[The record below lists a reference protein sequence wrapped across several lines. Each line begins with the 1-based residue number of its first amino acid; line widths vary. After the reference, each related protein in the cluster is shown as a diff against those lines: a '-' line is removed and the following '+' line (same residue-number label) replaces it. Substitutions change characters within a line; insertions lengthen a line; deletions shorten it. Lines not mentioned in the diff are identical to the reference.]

1 MAFLTFLPLKQIWI
15 AFAFSLFILFKRFCI
30 FIRFSSLLFLLLL
43 FLSLPLPLL
52 FLHFHCF
59 YFYFL
64 QLFFTFVY
72 IEYFWILNK
81 WRGRTLL
88 KVGNKDTETV
98 SVSLMGTL
106 STVCL
111 TYSCD
116 DLLYFRLQFDYTLTK
131 LLKRRDIFLVL
142 IKYLYTHIYI

>member
-1 MAFLTFLPLKQIWI
+1 MWFLRSNKIWLSER
-15 AFAFSLFILFKRFCI
+15 FSLWSRYELL
-30 FIRFSSLLFLLLL
+30 LLFHFLFCFNVSVFLYDSHHYYYFCYYL

-52 FLHFHCF
+52 FLHFQCF

-64 QLFFTFVY
+64 QLFFIFVY

-98 SVSLMGTL
+98 SVSLMGPVN
-106 STVCL
+106 TVCL
-111 TYSCD
+111 NYFCD
-116 DLLYFRLQFDYTLTK
+116 DLLYFRL
-131 LLKRRDIFLVL
+131 
-142 IKYLYTHIYI
+142 